1 MLKGLYDWTMRLA
14 AHRQALALLALVA
27 FIESS
32 FFPIPPDVLLVPM
45 VLAARTRA
53 WRIALVCTVASVAGG
68 LAGYGIGF
76 YLFEAVGRPLM
87 EFYGY
92 MAKYAVFQSWYTEWG
107 LWIVFA
113 AGLTPLPYKVFTI
126 ASGVAGLDL
135 TVFIVGSVLSRGLRF
150 YIVAALLW
158 HFGEPIRD
166 FIERHLGKLAAAFV
180 VLLFAGFVVIEF
192 LA

>member
-1 MLKGLYDWTMRLA
+1 MLKGLYDWTMGLA
-14 AHRQALALLALVA
+14 AHRNALALLAFVS

-32 FFPIPPDVLLVPM
+32 IFPIPPDVLLLPM
-45 VLAARTRA
+45 VLAARARA

-76 YLFEAVGRPLM
+76 FLFETVGRPLL

-92 MAKYAVFQSWYTEWG
+92 MDKFAVFQTWYTEWG

-126 ASGVAGLDL
+126 ASGVAGLDP
-135 TVFIVGSVLSRGLRF
+135 TVFLLGSVLSRGLRF
-150 YIVAALLW
+150 YVEAALLW
-158 HFGEPIRD
+158 RFGEPIRD
-166 FIERHLGKLAAAFV
+166 FIERHLGKVAAAFV
-180 VLLFAGFVVIEF
+180 VLLFGGFALIKSF
-192 LA
+192 G